1 MADKFMYIYPQRLYT
16 EFCRLQFV
24 AETFRHSINEPY
36 NQNVINVPKV
46 IKQNI
51 ILKLWGK
58 TSVINSPMSPPLPGQ
73 NKMHH
78 VLKTA
83 HKNST

>member
-1 MADKFMYIYPQRLYT
+1 MADKFMYISKDYT
-16 EFCRLQFV
+16 QSSVDYNLWLKHLDTQ
-24 AETFRHSINEPY
+24 HNEPS

-46 IKQNI
+46 IKPNI